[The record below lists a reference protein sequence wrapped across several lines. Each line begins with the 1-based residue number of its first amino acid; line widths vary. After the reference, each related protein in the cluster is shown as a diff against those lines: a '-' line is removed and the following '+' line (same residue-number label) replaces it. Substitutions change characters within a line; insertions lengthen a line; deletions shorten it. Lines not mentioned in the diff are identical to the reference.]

1 MEQLLEGEIEQQ
13 MKDALH
19 TLQVLGFTDIFL
31 VARAIDH
38 SIHFLENIEDGLVV
52 EVALNYLNKREKS
65 EILPI
70 PSIH

>member
-1 MEQLLEGEIEQQ
+1 MKQLLEGEIEQQ

-19 TLQVLGFTDIFL
+19 ALQVLGFTEILL

-52 EVALNYLNKREKS
+52 EVALDYLNTREKS